1 MSAATS
7 AQRARA
13 TLSLSVQRALKL
25 VEREHAPKAVEL
37 RRWARAA
44 LRERDVEAAVRL
56 VGEDEGRALNCDY
69 RGRDYATNVLTFVYD
84 DAAVPDMPLYGD
96 IVLCVP
102 VVVRE
107 AAAQGKPVAVHFAHL
122 MVHGM
127 LHLQGFDHET
137 EAEAKLMEALETEI
151 LAGLG
156 ICDPYRAG

>member
-1 MSAATS
+1 MSVATAAQST
-7 AQRARA
+7 RA
-13 TLSLSVQRALKL
+13 TLSMNVQRALK
-25 VEREHAPKAVEL
+25 VAEREHAPRAVDL

-44 LRERDVEAAVRL
+44 LRDRDAEVAVRL
-56 VGEDEGRALNCDY
+56 VGEDEGRALNRDY

-84 DAAVPDMPLYGD
+84 EAAAPGMPLFGD

-107 AAAQGKPVAVHFAHL
+107 AQEQGKAVAAHFAHL

-137 EAEAKLMEALETEI
+137 EAEAEVMEALETEI

-156 ICDPYRAG
+156 ISDPYRAG

>member
-1 MSAATS
+1 MSAA
-7 AQRARA
+7 R
-13 TLSLSVQRALKL
+13 LSMSVQRALRAG
-25 VEREHAPKAVEL
+25 ERAHAPKADAL

-44 LRERDVEAAVRL
+44 LRDRDVEVAVRL
-56 VGEDEGRALNCDY
+56 VGEDEGRTLNRDY

-84 DAAVPDMPLYGD
+84 DSPVPEMPLFGD

-107 AAAQGKPVAVHFAHL
+107 AAEQGKTVEAHFAHL
-122 MVHGM
+122 MAHGM

-137 EAEAKLMEALETEI
+137 AEEAEVMEALETEI

-156 ICDPYRAG
+156 IDDPYRVE

>member
-1 MSAATS
+1 MSAVTS
-7 AQRARA
+7 AQIARP
-13 TLSLSVQRALKL
+13 TLSMGVQRALRAN
-25 VEREHAPKAVEL
+25 EREHAPKAVDL

-44 LRERDVEAAVRL
+44 LRERDVELAVRL
-56 VGEDEGRALNCDY
+56 VGEDEGLALNRDY

-84 DAAVPDMPLYGD
+84 EASVPGMPLCGD

-107 AAAQGKPVAVHFAHL
+107 ATEQGKAPAAHFAHL

-137 EAEAKLMEALETEI
+137 PQEAEVMEALETRI
-151 LAGLG
+151 LAQLDIG
-156 ICDPYRAG
+156 DPYA

>member
-1 MSAATS
+1 MSDAMQ
-7 AQRARA
+7 AQSARA
-13 TLSLSVQRALKL
+13 TLSMNVQRALKAT
-25 VEREHAPKAVEL
+25 EREHAPKAPDL

-44 LRERDVEAAVRL
+44 LRERDVEVAVRL
-56 VGEDEGRALNCDY
+56 VGEEEGRSLNHDY
-69 RGRDYATNVLTFVYD
+69 RGRDYATNVLTFVYGD
-84 DAAVPDMPLYGD
+84 DADVEGMPLHGD

-107 AAAQGKPVAVHFAHL
+107 AQEQGKAVAAHFAHL

-137 EAEAKLMEALETEI
+137 ADEAETMEALETEI

-156 ICDPYRAG
+156 IGDPYA